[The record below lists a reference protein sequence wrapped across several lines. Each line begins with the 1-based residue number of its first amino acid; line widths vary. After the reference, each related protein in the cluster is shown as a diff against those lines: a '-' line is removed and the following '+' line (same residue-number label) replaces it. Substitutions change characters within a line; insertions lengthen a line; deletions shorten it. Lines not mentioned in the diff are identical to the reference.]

1 MKQVIDV
8 SIVVELENCSAHIN
22 EFQDNLLSQLLPI
35 NDQIAEID
43 YHVEVLVCFSKDAMD
58 DALLEKTKNLCFQS
72 MPQAQLKFL
81 SFNCAGYYQ
90 LKNDAAEYCL
100 GDIIIFLDS
109 DVSPNHDWLKQL
121 LEPFEKNKD
130 IKVIA
135 GRTELNAKNRLQR
148 GQQLVTFFDNFK
160 EAAPLSSVN
169 TFFANNA
176 AFKKE
181 IFLSYKFPINDSS
194 ARSSCV
200 QLSNTLTQN
209 NILIWKQHRA
219 VVLHR
224 AVMTLSELFIRCIA
238 EGRDYVVRHDQR
250 NPSIFKRAY
259 LPIKLYKQ
267 KLRLVMNNLKQTSNM
282 YDQSPMPWVS
292 ILIAYSY
299 VHLLGVSSTLTLIFP
314 KIMRSIFLKI

>member
-1 MKQVIDV
+1 MGQKIDV
-8 SIVVELENCSAHIN
+8 SIIVELENCSAHVN

-35 NDQIAEID
+35 NDQIAEIN
-43 YHVEVLVCFSKDAMD
+43 YQVEVLVCFTRDAID
-58 DALLEKTKNLCFQS
+58 EELLENSKNLCLQS
-72 MPQAQLKFL
+72 MPQTQLKFL
-81 SFNCAGYYQ
+81 SFNCAGYYE
-90 LKNDAAEYCL
+90 LKNYAADYCR
-100 GDIIIFLDS
+100 GNIIIFLDS
-109 DVSPNHDWLKQL
+109 DVSPNQDWLKQL

-160 EAAPLSSVN
+160 EVTPIDSVN

-181 IFLSYKFPINDSS
+181 IFLSHKFPVNQHS

-200 QLSNTLTQN
+200 KLSNTLAKN
-209 NILIWKQHRA
+209 NIPIWKQHQA
-219 VVLHR
+219 VVHHR
-224 AVMTLSELFIRCIA
+224 AVTTLSELFIRCIA
-238 EGRDYVVRHDQR
+238 EGRDYVVCHDHRH
-250 NPSIFKRAY
+250 PSIFKRAY

-267 KLRLVMNNLKQTSNM
+267 KLRLVLSNLKQSRHTRH
-282 YDQSPMPWVS
+282 QTPLPWVS

-299 VHLLGVSSTLTLIFP
+299 VHLLAMSSTLTLIFP
-314 KIMRSIFLKI
+314 KIMRSLFLKI